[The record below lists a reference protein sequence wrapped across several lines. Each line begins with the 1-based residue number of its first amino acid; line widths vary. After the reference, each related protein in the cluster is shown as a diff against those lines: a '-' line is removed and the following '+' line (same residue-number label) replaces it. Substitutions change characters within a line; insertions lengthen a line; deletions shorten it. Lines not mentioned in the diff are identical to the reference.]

1 MHKCSVLVHEFWEAE
16 ELEVLPFVVSHSREV
31 HSWGIMVH
39 LNVDEKALKQFN
51 DLMKGVNDASKDS
64 V

>member
-1 MHKCSVLVHEFWEAE
+1 MRCSVLVHEFWEAE

-39 LNVDEKALKQFN
+39 LNVNKEALKKFN
-51 DLMKGVNDASKDS
+51 SPMKGVNDASKDM

>member
-1 MHKCSVLVHEFWEAE
+1 MRCSVLVHEFWEAE

-39 LNVDEKALKQFN
+39 LNVSKEALKKFN
-51 DLMKGVNDASKDS
+51 SLMKGVNDAGKDM